1 VEAASNTSVRHS
13 YCFFGCSFLAELKN
27 SCRWDSHLISSRR
40 VLTRHGVCLN
50 LLEAWMIRI
59 NSNELPSKMCIPLDK
74 ELRTG
79 NSSADEAPFEGI
91 NEAGVA
97 VGKKSKRDRG
107 CSCWTQPRHPS
118 SNRCGSTTTETG
130 RSVIPRSSIRRP
142 IVLFSSKDIVTRG
155 YLKCKG
161 CYLHKVPDLAYVIEM
176 FYLVH

>member
-1 VEAASNTSVRHS
+1 MGLPS
-13 YCFFGCSFLAELKN
+13 YFFTKGIDQTWRLLE
-27 SCRWDSHLISSRR
+27 
-40 VLTRHGVCLN
+40 